1 MQCQL
6 NNASIALHHT
16 LPSHKAN
23 TLQRNPNQSGL
34 TTLQFVQE
42 KEQAPG
48 VEYPVL
54 RQEFPLPQDTTVGT
68 VS

>member
-16 LPSHKAN
+16 LPSRKAN

-34 TTLQFVQE
+34 ITLQFVQE
-42 KEQAPG
+42 QEQVPEA
-48 VEYPVL
+48 ENPVL
-54 RQEFPLPQDTTVGT
+54 RQEFPLPQDTTVET
-68 VS
+68 IS